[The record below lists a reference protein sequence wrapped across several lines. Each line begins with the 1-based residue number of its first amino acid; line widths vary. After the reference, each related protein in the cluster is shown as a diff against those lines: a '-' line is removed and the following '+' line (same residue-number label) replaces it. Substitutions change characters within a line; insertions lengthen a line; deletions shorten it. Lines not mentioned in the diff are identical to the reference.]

1 MPGNKKNRRKERQKA
16 KAAAAPPKQVATIG
30 HVSAGHLGLTMAVL
44 ASGIAQANAPVFGA
58 EQRAAR
64 VSVGK
69 IKLISGRST
78 ESAERLYRRISK
90 ISARTRWSRED
101 LVEEWAQR
109 AYARDFPNPKAEAI
123 RRAKLKAMG

>member
-16 KAAAAPPKQVATIG
+16 KAAAAPPKRVATIG
-30 HVSAGHLGLTMAVL
+30 HVSAGRSGLAMAVL
-44 ASGIAQANAPVFGA
+44 ASGIMGANAPVFAA

-69 IKLISGRST
+69 IKLISGRSM
-78 ESAERLYRRISK
+78 ESAERLYRRIAK

-101 LVEEWAQR
+101 LVEEWIQR
-109 AYARDFPNPKAEAI
+109 AYARDFPNPEAEAI
-123 RRAKLKAMG
+123 RRAKLRAMG